1 MRSSSIIMFLGLKLM
16 LFSIFFTLFIKDGYW
31 HVMASCRY
39 PTCNRNNHSIFQWL
53 HSTVMQKQGGS
64 LLEYVK
70 NKSQPTLVE
79 NIKFK
84 AFDRI
89 LLGFE

>member
-1 MRSSSIIMFLGLKLM
+1 
-16 LFSIFFTLFIKDGYW
+16 
-31 HVMASCRY
+31 
-39 PTCNRNNHSIFQWL
+39 
-53 HSTVMQKQGGS
+53 MQKQGVS

-70 NKSQPTLVE
+70 NKLQPTLVK

-89 LLGFE
+89 LGRF

>member
-1 MRSSSIIMFLGLKLM
+1 MFLGLKLM
-16 LFSIFFTLFIKDGYW
+16 LFSIFITLFIKDGYCR
-31 HVMASCRY
+31 HVMASYRY
-39 PTCNRNNHSIFQWL
+39 PTCNRNKYSILQWL
-53 HSTVMQKQGGS
+53 HSPVMQKQGAS

-70 NKSQPTLVE
+70 KKMQPTLVK

-89 LLGFE
+89 LGRF